1 MSDPADWRHRLADR
15 FTTPAA
21 RVLSRTGVTPNTLT
35 VMGFL
40 VGVAAG
46 VLVARAYFLAGGLVV
61 LLAGAFDLLDGP
73 VARATGKT
81 SRFGGLLDSALDRLS
96 EAAVLAGILAY
107 YVYNGGTWESLLA
120 YGCFGQ
126 LPAGPGGRAGGP
138 VPGGP
143 VHQGGTRHR
152 YVDWAGGRPVV
163 RPGHSGDDGHHHRA
177 RLPDGAAAPGPRP
190 AGREAIG
197 AGRPEPPADLPPEKP
212 CPTIVRGKLS
222 TATVLSP
229 GSQAAAQVRSH
240 AGYGY
245 RRSPVG

>member
-120 YGCFGQ
+120 YGCFVGSVMVSY
-126 LPAGPGGRAGGP
+126 L
-138 VPGGP
+138 
-143 VHQGGTRHR
+143 
-152 YVDWAGGRPVV
+152 
-163 RPGHSGDDGHHHRA
+163 RA
-177 RLPDGAAAPGPRP
+177 RAEGLGVQCQVGLFTRVERVIVMSIGLVVGQWFDL
-190 AGREAIG
+190 AIPVMMG
-197 AGRPEPPADLPPEKP
+197 
-212 CPTIVRGKLS
+212 II
-222 TATVLSP
+222 TALAFLTVL
-229 GSQAAAQVRSH
+229 QRLVHVQRAEKQ
-240 AGYGY
+240 
-245 RRSPVG
+245 